1 MKMRL
6 YILIAF
12 VPILMSNSSCATGR
26 PIPSLCI
33 FDFDPG
39 QPIFPDQKIC
49 WVNKDKDK
57 GFTLKELLDEDFFG
71 LSGEDLR
78 KVFDKLNECKAAEP
92 MGQSTYYQWDQGH
105 LDQYVSKMQ
114 R

>member
-1 MKMRL
+1 MKKKIW
-6 YILIAF
+6 ILLAF
-12 VPILMSNSSCATGR
+12 IPILMSNSSCAIGR

-33 FDFDPG
+33 FDFDPD

-49 WVNKDKDK
+49 WVNKDENK
-57 GFTLKELLDEDFFG
+57 GFTLLELLDEDFFG

-78 KVFDKLNECKAAEP
+78 KVMDRLNECKNRPSGLEE
-92 MGQSTYYQWDQGH
+92 
-105 LDQYVSKMQ
+105 SKPT